1 MAPDEI
7 FGQNLTVFFRYRLY
21 LNQVRILG
29 LYLCIVISFLY
40 VFWLFFSIL
49 QQWLR
54 YTGCPNYFIEDLRL
68 KTGLKHY
75 GHKIV
80 RKFKL
85 IICTLGLIIHSIA
98 KLNKS
103 VLTLLIKTYIGIV

>member
-7 FGQNLTVFFRYRLY
+7 FGQNLAVFFRYRLY

-40 VFWLFFSIL
+40 VFGCFSAFL

-54 YTGCPNYFIEDLRL
+54 YNGCPNFCIEDLRL
-68 KTGLKHY
+68 KSG
-75 GHKIV
+75 
-80 RKFKL
+80 RK
-85 IICTLGLIIHSIA
+85 TLRTQ
-98 KLNKS
+98 NC
-103 VLTLLIKTYIGIV
+103 